1 MANKISETT
10 TILVQTII
18 MIVLLFSIGMLL
30 QGCTDKCEVTSTYD
44 YQYFEPVYTSLSEI
58 RSSVAFQEPEALNN
72 TGKIY
77 IIGNSIL
84 INELGKGIHVID
96 NYNPASPKIEGF
108 INIPGNYDMA
118 VRDKILYADSYMDLL
133 AIDISDINNIQIL
146 NRIENV
152 IYSNSSMGF
161 DVVTEM
167 GVITD
172 WQVVSTVS
180 KIESECNSLPGYFMY
195 ADGYLARPEANF
207 RNMAMESNSFASSPV
222 GNNTGIGGS
231 MARFTINEQFLYTI
245 DHSNMNV
252 FNITDP
258 ENPTLDININI
269 GWGIETIFPYRNN
282 LFIGAQ
288 DGMHIYSLSTPSNP
302 SYISTF
308 SHVTSCDPVVVEGDY
323 AYVTLR
329 SGSECMGFTNQ
340 LDVLDIKDLTTPTL
354 VKSYPMVNPHGL
366 GISEDIL
373 FVCEGEFGLKIFNAE
388 DKENIDE
395 NMLAHFSDL
404 HAYDVIP
411 YGKNLIMI
419 GRDGL
424 YQYNFEDIE
433 NIKLLSFIPV
443 TPLSQ

>member
-96 NYNPASPKIEGF
+96 NSNPASPKIEGF

-146 NRIENV
+146 NRIENT

-195 ADGYLARPEANF
+195 ADGYLA
-207 RNMAMESNSFASSPV
+207 
-222 GNNTGIGGS
+222 
-231 MARFTINEQFLYTI
+231 
-245 DHSNMNV
+245 
-252 FNITDP
+252 
-258 ENPTLDININI
+258 
-269 GWGIETIFPYRNN
+269 
-282 LFIGAQ
+282 
-288 DGMHIYSLSTPSNP
+288 
-302 SYISTF
+302 
-308 SHVTSCDPVVVEGDY
+308 
-323 AYVTLR
+323 
-329 SGSECMGFTNQ
+329 
-340 LDVLDIKDLTTPTL
+340 
-354 VKSYPMVNPHGL
+354 
-366 GISEDIL
+366 
-373 FVCEGEFGLKIFNAE
+373 
-388 DKENIDE
+388 
-395 NMLAHFSDL
+395 
-404 HAYDVIP
+404 
-411 YGKNLIMI
+411 
-419 GRDGL
+419 
-424 YQYNFEDIE
+424 
-433 NIKLLSFIPV
+433 
-443 TPLSQ
+443 